1 MMGLKRVLKCLKGDF
16 SFMPWCILYILVSL
30 SFFSSTSTHNQEVKR
45 KIVQEIKDVP
55 GVSYTEEEIKGKNV

>member
-1 MMGLKRVLKCLKGDF
+1 MIFPLFIGA
-16 SFMPWCILYILVSL
+16 PLYTGSL
-30 SFFSSTSTHNQEVKR
+30 SLFSSTSTHNQEIKR